1 MINLMK
7 GITVKDYPQYTIYE
21 DGTCLNHKTFQI
33 MGTTQTREKVVVS
46 LGGPKGNVYSYS
58 RLVADHFIPRPEIVG
73 KQIVRHKDGDCTN
86 YHVNNLY
93 WCRQGEWLVQY
104 HTPEERHAAR
114 EMSRDKYMNK
124 PGIRALRA
132 IGCRNWRKTEKGIY
146 TRNRNHWK
154 EYKVTE
160 PEMGWE
166 TFWKTVYTETHRC
179 QVCDVVFIDGTG
191 TGKTTPRTRCLDHHH
206 GSGHI
211 RFIACHKCNTGVLK
225 KHDNQIDKVLQ
236 ELHRYF
242 KLNDV

>member
-33 MGTTQTREKVVVS
+33 MGTTTTREKVVVS

-73 KQIVRHKDGDCTN
+73 KLVVRHKDGDCTN

-146 TRNRNHWK
+146 TRNRNHWIADGI
-154 EYKVTE
+154 VE
-160 PEMGWE
+160 PCEGWE
-166 TFWKTVYTETHRC
+166 TFWETYKVATHC
-179 QVCDVVFIDGTG
+179 ELCNVVFNKEKKASPTQ
-191 TGKTTPRTRCLDHHH
+191 RNLDHDHD
-206 GSGHI
+206 SGHV
-211 RFIACHKCNTGVLK
+211 RFICCRTCNSGHLRIRDHRHNYVHK
-225 KHDNQIDKVLQ
+225 

-242 KLNDV
+242 KRNDV